1 MLVDQ
6 AMTAQPIVAFPQTTI
21 REVLSLMLDAHVRHL
36 PIVEGK
42 ILVGIVSIHDLRTLI
57 PRDLSNLSDPQG
69 GKRGL
74 DEPVSKIMNAHPITV
89 DAKLELKKAVDLIV
103 AHQIGALPVV
113 EPVSKKL
120 VGILS
125 YVDALRV
132 ARAFL

>member
-6 AMTAQPIVAFPQTTI
+6 AMTPQPIVAFPNTKI
-21 REVLSLMLDAHVRHL
+21 REVLGLMLDRHVRHL

-42 ILVGIVSIHDLRTLI
+42 VLVGIVSIHDLRALI
-57 PRDLSNLSDPQG
+57 PRDLSDVSHPHG
-69 GKRGL
+69 VERVL
-74 DEPVSKIMNAHPITV
+74 DEPVSKIMNAAPITV
-89 DAKLELKKAVDLIV
+89 QANLELKKAVDLIV

-113 EPVSKKL
+113 EAVSKKL